1 MPDFRKDLS
10 LSTIIAIASLA
21 LALVGGWTALNS
33 TLTGVEAKVSDHDRR
48 LGAIEADGKDERA
61 HSTRM
66 LQDIAEIKTD
76 IKYLREAIERDTKR

>member
-61 HSTRM
+61 NSTRM
-66 LQDIAEIKTD
+66 IQDIAEIKTD
-76 IKYLREAIERDTKR
+76 LKYLREAIERDTKR

>member
-61 HSTRM
+61 NSTRM

-76 IKYLREAIERDTKR
+76 LKYLRDAIERDTKR

>member
-61 HSTRM
+61 NSTRM

-76 IKYLREAIERDTKR
+76 LKYLREAIERDTKR

>member
-48 LGAIEADGKDERA
+48 LGAIETDGKDERA
-61 HSTRM
+61 NSTRM

-76 IKYLREAIERDTKR
+76 LKYLREAIERDTKR

>member
-48 LGAIEADGKDERA
+48 LGAIEADGKAERA
-61 HSTRM
+61 NSTRM

-76 IKYLREAIERDTKR
+76 LKYLREAIERDTKR